1 MPYGCIAEQIVHTWG
16 LGSILVRYTILFSLF
31 YELNL
36 NCGWHCT
43 FFFWTHLKQSWSVDY
58 LLGYLSLQ
66 FMPFKVR
73 NENFFLFLIIFGS
86 FLAVVENSWIKFALV
101 GTWIWNVF
109 VRVECLSHF
118 IIDISYFCDCIL
130 VNPLNVCVFVKI
142 SVWLLVISSFLW
154 NTDMIL
160 G

>member
-1 MPYGCIAEQIVHTWG
+1 M
-16 LGSILVRYTILFSLF
+16 
-31 YELNL
+31 
-36 NCGWHCT
+36 
-43 FFFWTHLKQSWSVDY
+43 KQSWSVDY

-130 VNPLNVCVFVKI
+130 VSSIHVCLCKDICVA
-142 SVWLLVISSFLW
+142 
-154 NTDMIL
+154 TCD
-160 G
+160 